1 MIVSKY
7 PQSRQKNCSAK
18 ENDVALYRGG
28 WLEGQSPLSI
38 KPVIIYYRD
47 GISGLSTGTY
57 QVIVTT
63 NAGSL
68 SGTIIKT

>member
-7 PQSRQKNCSAK
+7 PQSRQKNCSAR

-38 KPVIIYYRD
+38 KWFSEKQKPYW
-47 GISGLSTGTY
+47 LF
-57 QVIVTT
+57 
-63 NAGSL
+63 L
-68 SGTIIKT
+68 